1 MPAAPKSSMPTR
13 AQERARERRQAAKA
27 RKACVLEVWRRAGA
41 QCEWQDE
48 QGVCGRRLEPSGYW
62 WGNVGHVD
70 EIVSRGQGG
79 DPTDPKNCRLVCHRH
94 HFSGPSGAHRVTP
107 NWRQGRV

>member
-1 MPAAPKSSMPTR
+1 MPTR

-27 RKACVLEVWRRAGA
+27 RKVCVDAVWKRAKA
-41 QCEWQDE
+41 RCEWRHAGDIR
-48 QGVCGRRLEPSGYW
+48 CYEPLKRPTDDGAW

-70 EIVSRGQGG
+70 EIVSRAHGG
-79 DPTDPKNCRLVCHRH
+79 SVTDPSNCRLVCHLH